1 MSGGNLKVPYAAHVL
16 AVSGVGENE
25 VVEVADFPDEARASD
40 VDDETQNG
48 ILTAAAAAAAAR

>member
-1 MSGGNLKVPYAAHVL
+1 MRRTSSQSLVW
-16 AVSGVGENE
+16 GENE

-48 ILTAAAAAAAAR
+48 ILTAAAAAAR